1 MQSLPGL
8 AEPTPLPKLDV
19 IYQPQ
24 GRAREYS
31 DYALNIF
38 EGKCPHEC
46 GYCFAEHL
54 PAACRKDRDPAYR
67 PKADILARVERD
79 CERIERAGGWPEEN
93 GPVLLCFTGDP
104 YPFGRFDLQAV
115 TDEVIVRL
123 GVVGVPVTV
132 LSKNGVAVKDRV
144 AGRGPIL
151 FTPEQVTVATSIVF
165 ADLPDSA
172 AVDWEVNAP
181 HVYYRWQALE
191 VAHRYGFRTWVSVEP
206 VIDPDEALE
215 VIRHGLELGCV
226 GHYRIGPLNHHPH
239 AATVDWPRFGE
250 RLAEV
255 LVETGA
261 RYYLKH
267 DMRKYMPP
275 GFPPDNREED

>member
-1 MQSLPGL
+1 MRSLPGL

-93 GPVLLCFTGDP
+93 GPVLLCFTCDP
-104 YPFGRFDLQAV
+104 LPCGVQNEHLQEV
-115 TDEVIVRL
+115 TYEVLAALSDAQI
-123 GVVGVPVTV
+123 PVT
-132 LSKNGVAVKDRV
+132 LLTKNGAAAREWINGWHLRRDE
-144 AGRGPIL
+144 
-151 FTPEQVTVATSIVF
+151 FATSIVF
-165 ADLPDSA
+165 TATRTGVGA
-172 AVDWEVNAP
+172 EWEGNAP
-181 HVYYRWQALE
+181 NVPWRWYALRE
-191 VAHRYGFRTWVSVEP
+191 AHDVGLRTWVSVEP
-206 VIDPDEALE
+206 VIDPDEALA
-215 VIRHGLELGCV
+215 VIRHGQELGCV
-226 GHYRIGPLNHHPH
+226 EHWRIGPLNHHPH

-250 RLAEV
+250 DLARV
-255 LVETGA
+255 LTETGA

-267 DMRKYMPP
+267 DMRRWMPE
-275 GFPPDNREED
+275 GFPADNREEA